1 MEFCLSRRL
10 GLETRSAHVA
20 IRLDPGIT
28 SGAVLNARA
37 KTMTSLT
44 IVTPTS
50 ARVGGP
56 TRCVPPACPS
66 YCPSPTPPRN
76 PSELSIL
83 FSTRTALTVFPPI
96 SASRRVSKT
105 QRKANCTAPAVS
117 RSKQQV
123 VKCAATGD
131 EAQTSTSSRRVAL
144 MGSAAAAA
152 AAAVAPALAD
162 SCPTADTAPLLCNA
176 EVTNKVYFDV
186 SIGGEPQGRIVI
198 GLFGKDVPKTVE
210 NFRQLATGERDFGY
224 KNSIFHRVIPNFMI
238 QGGDFERGNGT
249 GGYSIYGRKFPDEAF
264 PLDKLNH
271 VGPGVL
277 SMANAGPNT
286 NGSQFFIT
294 TTATPWLNGR
304 HVVFGNIV
312 EGMDVVRKIERTPTA
327 RGDRPVNDVVVTAS
341 GELPLAAPAPVAAEP
356 EA

>member
-1 MEFCLSRRL
+1 
-10 GLETRSAHVA
+10 
-20 IRLDPGIT
+20 
-28 SGAVLNARA
+28 
-37 KTMTSLT
+37 MTLT
-44 IVTPTS
+44 
-50 ARVGGP
+50 
-56 TRCVPPACPS
+56 
-66 YCPSPTPPRN
+66 
-76 PSELSIL
+76 
-83 FSTRTALTVFPPI
+83 TVFPPL
-96 SASRRVSKT
+96 SVSRRVSKT
-105 QRKANCTAPAVS
+105 QRKAIGAVPAVS
-117 RSKQQV
+117 RSKQRV
-123 VKCAATGD
+123 VRCGAAGD
-131 EAQTSTSSRRVAL
+131 EAQTSASSRRVAL

-186 SIGGEPQGRIVI
+186 AIGGEPQGRIVI

-238 QGGDFERGNGT
+238 QGGDFEKANGT

-271 VGPGVL
+271 VGAGVL

-294 TTATPWLNGR
+294 TTATPWLNGK
-304 HVVFGNIV
+304 HVVFGSVV
-312 EGMDVVRKIERTPTA
+312 EGLDVVKKIERTPTA
-327 RGDRPVNDVVVTAS
+327 RGDRPVKDVTVTES
-341 GELPLAAPAPVAAEP
+341 GELPLA
-356 EA
+356 

>member
-1 MEFCLSRRL
+1 MS
-10 GLETRSAHVA
+10 H
-20 IRLDPGIT
+20 
-28 SGAVLNARA
+28 
-37 KTMTSLT
+37 
-44 IVTPTS
+44 
-50 ARVGGP
+50 
-56 TRCVPPACPS
+56 
-66 YCPSPTPPRN
+66 
-76 PSELSIL
+76 
-83 FSTRTALTVFPPI
+83 
-96 SASRRVSKT
+96 
-105 QRKANCTAPAVS
+105 Q
-117 RSKQQV
+117 
-123 VKCAATGD
+123 
-131 EAQTSTSSRRVAL
+131 
-144 MGSAAAAA
+144 
-152 AAAVAPALAD
+152 
-162 SCPTADTAPLLCNA
+162 DTAPLRATPRSPIRC
-176 EVTNKVYFDV
+176 TRRT
-186 SIGGEPQGRIVI
+186 IGGEPQGRKV
-198 GLFGKDVPKTVE
+198 GLSGKDVPKTVE
-210 NFRQLATGERDFGY
+210 NWAARDGREGLVQEP
-224 KNSIFHRVIPNFMI
+224 IFHRVIPNFMI